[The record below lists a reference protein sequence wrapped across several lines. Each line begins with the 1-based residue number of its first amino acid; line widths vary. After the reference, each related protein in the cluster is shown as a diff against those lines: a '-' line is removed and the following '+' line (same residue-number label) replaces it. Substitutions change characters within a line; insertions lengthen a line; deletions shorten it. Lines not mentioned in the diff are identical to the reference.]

1 MMKKVELKNADV
13 LREIVKT
20 NRSNM
25 PERINILSL
34 EINVDKN
41 KHVYLTSR
49 VISPTPNNE
58 LFYLDKSVQDKTFV
72 RTLQR
77 RNNKPYAIEGVIER
91 FSEAYIEVI
100 IPKEYSDIHVNGG
113 IFKHGQEFYVPSMTK
128 DDVYIH
134 LASGKEYRDLP
145 LDKCIHYGVH
155 NGHCSAIASASDAK
169 KLKLSLYATYGVSN
183 FDNAEWS
190 KDVHCGMYEELLRE
204 LLK

>member
-1 MMKKVELKNADV
+1 MMEKVELKNADV

-34 EINVDKN
+34 KINVDKN

-72 RTLQR
+72 RTLR
-77 RNNKPYAIEGVIER
+77 RNNKPYVIEGVVER
-91 FSEAYIEVI
+91 FSEAYIEIV
-100 IPKEYSDIHVNGG
+100 IPKDYSDIHVNGV
-113 IFKHGQEFYVPSMTK
+113 FKHGQEFYVPSMTK
-128 DDVYIH
+128 DDIYIH

-145 LDKCIHYGVH
+145 LDKCIHYNVH

-183 FDNAEWS
+183 FNNAEWS
-190 KDVHCGMYEELLRE
+190 KNVHCGMYEELLRE

>member
-1 MMKKVELKNADV
+1 MMEKVELKNADV

-58 LFYLDKSVQDKTFV
+58 LFYLDKSVQNKTFV

-77 RNNKPYAIEGVIER
+77 RNNKPYAIEGVVER
-91 FSEAYIEVI
+91 FSEAYIEIV
-100 IPKEYSDIHVNGG
+100 IPKDYSDIHVNGV
-113 IFKHGQEFYVPSMTK
+113 FKHGQEFYVPSMTK

-155 NGHCSAIASASDAK
+155 NEHCSAIASASDAK

-183 FDNAEWS
+183 FNNAEWS
-190 KDVHCGMYEELLRE
+190 KNVHCGMYEELLRE

>member
-1 MMKKVELKNADV
+1 MMEKVELKNADV

-77 RNNKPYAIEGVIER
+77 CNNRPYTIEGVVER
-91 FSEAYIEVI
+91 FSEAYVEVV
-100 IPKEYSDIHVNGG
+100 IPKEYSDIHVNG
-113 IFKHGQEFYVPSMTK
+113 IFKYGQEFYVPSMTK

-134 LASGKEYRDLP
+134 LASGKEYRSLP

-190 KDVHCGMYEELLRE
+190 RDVHCGMYEELLRE

>member
-1 MMKKVELKNADV
+1 MMEKVELKNTNA

-58 LFYLDKSVQDKTFV
+58 LFYLDKSVQDKIFV

-77 RNNKPYAIEGVIER
+77 RNNKPYAIESVVER
-91 FSEAYIEVI
+91 FSEAYIEIV
-100 IPKEYSDIHVNGG
+100 IPKDYSDIHVNGV
-113 IFKHGQEFYVPSMTK
+113 FKCGQEFYVPSMTK
-128 DDVYIH
+128 DDIYIH
-134 LASGKEYRDLP
+134 LVSGKEYRDLP

-183 FDNAEWS
+183 FNNAEWS

>member
-1 MMKKVELKNADV
+1 MEKVELKNADV

-58 LFYLDKSVQDKTFV
+58 LFYLDKSVQSKTFV

-77 RNNKPYAIEGVIER
+77 RNNKPYAIEGVVER
-91 FSEAYIEVI
+91 FSEAYIEIV
-100 IPKEYSDIHVNGG
+100 IPKDYSDIHVNGV
-113 IFKHGQEFYVPSMTK
+113 FKYGQEFYVPSMTK
-128 DDVYIH
+128 DDIYIH

-190 KDVHCGMYEELLRE
+190 RDVHCGMYEELLRE